1 MEGDLNCVWAPG
13 RVGRLSLKVP
23 AGDLDMA
30 EGGEHCVGNVVD
42 GNAVDGDEH
51 VLRLFT
57 KWPGEI

>member
-1 MEGDLNCVWAPG
+1 M
-13 RVGRLSLKVP
+13 KVP

-30 EGGEHCVGNVVD
+30 EGGEYFVGNVAD

-57 KWPGEI
+57 KWPGEV